1 MANRVKRERRFSKRM
16 QIKLLA
22 LFGFVLLGLV
32 VLLIQIAYINVTK
45 GNTYAKQ
52 VLSQNNYDSQT
63 LVARRGEIQDTNG
76 RVLAYS
82 EKVYNLVLDCKAINE
97 DADTY
102 LEPTVT
108 VLSEYFGLDELEL
121 RKLITDESTA
131 SSQYQV
137 LQVKA
142 DDEEQYLT
150 ADEKEA
156 YEDYIDEFADVSSD
170 DLSESEKLEKKY
182 RSLVTGVSFEEKYI
196 RHYPLG
202 SLASNTI
209 GFANSLG
216 DGIVGLE
223 AYYDEQ
229 LQGTNGRIFG
239 YLDEDSDYQTK
250 TIAPENGYTLVTT
263 LDVNIQEIVENV
275 IAEFDETYGD
285 DTDDGTA
292 KHGAANVGVVVM
304 DPNSGA
310 ILAMATNQSYDL
322 EDPDSVIY
330 DWYTEEE
337 VDEMVDTVITDEYG
351 NETTQY
357 VSTLYDLWGN
367 YCVSDS
373 FEPGSTYKPITIA
386 AALEIG
392 AISTDDTYYCDG
404 GEYVTDTEIHCDA
417 YPGAH
422 GLETLEDALVNSCN
436 DALMQIAAKMHVSNF
451 LKYQSLFGFGQRT
464 GIDLPNESS
473 GVIYTQEKMN
483 EVELATCSFGQG
495 FTCTMIQEISAF
507 CAVVNG
513 GYYYQPHVVDK
524 ILDED
529 GAIVKDN
536 SSLLLK
542 QVISTSTSDTLKEY
556 LESVVEEGTGKTA
569 RVPGYRV
576 GGKTGTAEKI
586 DSETGERADGLYL
599 VSFIGAAPIN
609 DPEVVIY
616 VVVDEPNVE
625 NQASSSYAQKIFQSI
640 ALEVYPYLGL
650 TATEEIT
657 DSLLAQL
664 GLTEDDVDQID
675 SAESVTTFQ
684 AFDSY
689 GNLYS
694 NARVVDGEVVDEY
707 GNVIAGAYIDEDGTV
722 YDGYMN
728 AVSTVETDDSSSEDE
743 DTEESIATN
752 PDMAVPLDENSADD
766 SDTTLVDPTDIA
778 DEEEE

>member
-1 MANRVKRERRFSKRM
+1 M
-16 QIKLLA
+16 
-22 LFGFVLLGLV
+22 LGLV
-32 VLLIQIAYINVTK
+32 VLLIRIAYINVTK

-76 RVLAYS
+76 IALAYS

-97 DADTY
+97 DLDTY

-131 SSQYQV
+131 NSQYQV
-137 LQVKA
+137 LSVKA
-142 DDEEQYLT
+142 EDEEQYLT
-150 ADEKEA
+150 ADEKKA
-156 YEDYIDEFADVSSD
+156 YEDYIDEYADVSSD
-170 DLSESEKLEKKY
+170 DLTEAKKTEKKY

-196 RHYPLG
+196 RHYPYH

-263 LDVNIQEIVENV
+263 LDVNIQEIVERV

-285 DTDDGTA
+285 DTDEEGTA
-292 KHGAANVGVVVM
+292 KHGAANIGVVVM
-304 DPNSGA
+304 DPDSGA
-310 ILAMATNQSYDL
+310 VLAMASNQSYDL

-337 VDEMVDTVITDEYG
+337 VEEMVDTVVTDEYG
-351 NETTQY
+351 NETTAY
-357 VSTLYDLWGN
+357 VAALYDLWGN
-367 YCVSDS
+367 FCVSDS

-451 LKYQSLFGFGQRT
+451 LKYQTLFGFGQRT
-464 GIDLPNESS
+464 GIDLPNESA

-495 FTCTMIQEISAF
+495 FTCTMIQEIAAF

-542 QVISTSTSDTLKEY
+542 QIISTSTSDTLKEY
-556 LESVVEEGTGKTA
+556 LESVVEEGTGRTA

-586 DSETGERADGLYL
+586 DSETGERAEGLYL

-625 NQASSSYAQKIFQSI
+625 NQAKSSYAQKIFQSI

-657 DSLLAQL
+657 DSLLAEL
-664 GLTEDDVDQID
+664 GLTEEDVEDVD
-675 SAESVTTFQ
+675 STAESVTTFQ

-694 NARVVDGEVVDEY
+694 NARVVDGEVVDEN
-707 GNVIAGAYIDEDGTV
+707 GNAIAGAYIDEDGTV

-728 AVSTVETDDSSSEDE
+728 EVSSINTDGSSEDD

-778 DEEEE
+778 EEE

>member
-1 MANRVKRERRFSKRM
+1 M

-22 LFGFVLLGLV
+22 VFAFVLLGLI
-32 VLLIQIAYINVTK
+32 VLLLRIAQINITE
-45 GNTYAKQ
+45 GSSYAKQ
-52 VLSQNNYDSQT
+52 VLSQNNYDSET
-63 LVARRGEIQDTNG
+63 LYARRGEIQDSNG

-82 EKVYNLVLDCKAINE
+82 EKVYNLVIDCYAINQDQE
-97 DADTY
+97 NA
-102 LEPTVT
+102 LEPTIN
-108 VLSEYFGLDELEL
+108 VLCSYFGLDETAL
-121 RKLITDESTA
+121 RSLILSDETKD
-131 SSQYQV
+131 SQYQV
-137 LQVKA
+137 LQVKGE
-142 DDEEQYLT
+142 DEEQYLT
-150 ADEKEA
+150 QDEKEA
-156 YEDYIDEFADVSSD
+156 YEEYIDEYADVSSST
-170 DLSESEKLEKKY
+170 LSESEKEEKA
-182 RSLVTGVSFEEKYI
+182 RRAAVTGVWFEEKYV

-239 YLDEDSDYQTK
+239 YLNEDTEYQTK

-263 LDVNIQEIVENV
+263 LDANIQEIVENA
-275 IAEFDETYGD
+275 IAEFDETYGGD
-285 DTDDGTA
+285 DDGDDDDDDGTA

-304 DPNSGA
+304 DPNTGG

-322 EDPDSVIY
+322 NDPDSVIY
-330 DWYTEEE
+330 DWYTEAEIQE
-337 VDEMVDTVITDEYG
+337 LLEADDDGSAY
-351 NETTQY
+351 NAA
-357 VSTLYDLWGN
+357 LYDLWGN
-367 YCVSDS
+367 FCVSDS
-373 FEPGSTYKPITIA
+373 FEPGSTYKPITLA
-386 AALEIG
+386 SALEIG
-392 AISTDDTYYCDG
+392 AVTTSDTFYCDG
-404 GEYVTDTEIHCDA
+404 GEFITDTEIHCNA

-436 DALMQIAAKMHVSNF
+436 DALMQIAAKMRVSNF
-451 LKYQSLFGFGQRT
+451 IEYQSLFNFGKKT

-473 GVIYTQEKMN
+473 GVVYTTETMN

-495 FTCTMIQEISAF
+495 FTCTMIQEIAAF
-507 CAVVNG
+507 SAVVNG

-536 SSLLLK
+536 SQLLLK
-542 QVISTSTSDTLKEY
+542 QIISSSTSDTLKEY
-556 LESVVEEGTGKTA
+556 LESVVLEGTGKKA

-586 DSETGERADGLYL
+586 DSETGERAEGLYL

-625 NQASSSYAQKIFQSI
+625 NQASNSYAQKLFQTI
-640 ALEVYPYLGL
+640 ALDVFPYLGI

-657 DSLLAQL
+657 ESLLVEL
-664 GLTEDDVDQID
+664 GLTEDEV
-675 SAESVTTFQ
+675 AEVNTVTTFQ

-689 GNLYS
+689 GNLY
-694 NARVVDGEVVDEY
+694 NDARVVDGQVVDGS
-707 GNVIAGAYIDEDGTV
+707 GNVIEGAYIDEDGTV

-728 AVSTVETDDSSSEDE
+728 EVSSIATEEDE
-743 DTEESIATN
+743 DEESVATN
-752 PDMAVPLDENSADD
+752 PDMAAPLDENTADD
-766 SDTTLVDPTDIA
+766 SDSTLVDPTDIA
-778 DEEEE
+778 EEEEEE

>member
-1 MANRVKRERRFSKRM
+1 MANRVKKERRFSKRM
-16 QIKLLA
+16 QKKLLA
-22 LFGFVLLGLV
+22 VFAFVLCGLV
-32 VLLIQIAYINVTK
+32 VLLLRIAQINITE
-45 GNTYAKQ
+45 GSSYAKQ
-52 VLSQNNYDSQT
+52 VLSQNDYDSQT
-63 LVARRGEIQDTNG
+63 LYARRGEIQDTNG

-82 EKVYNLVLDCKAINE
+82 EKVYNLVLDCYAINQNQE
-97 DADTY
+97 DY
-102 LEPTVT
+102 LEPTIE
-108 VLSEYFGLDELEL
+108 VLSEYFGLDETWL
-121 RKLITDESTA
+121 RSLITSDETKD
-131 SSQYQV
+131 SQYQV
-137 LQVKA
+137 LKVKA
-142 DDEEQYLT
+142 EDEDQYLT
-150 ADEKEA
+150 EDEKSA
-156 YEDYIDEFADVSSD
+156 YEDYIDEYADTSSN
-170 DLSESEKLEKKY
+170 DLSESEKEEKKK
-182 RSLVTGVSFEEKYI
+182 RSLVTGVWFEEKYI

-239 YLDEDSDYQTK
+239 YLNENTEYQTK

-263 LDVNIQEIVENV
+263 IDVNIQEIVEEA

-285 DTDDGTA
+285 DNDDGTA
-292 KHGAANVGVVVM
+292 KHGALNVGVVVM
-304 DPNSGA
+304 DPNTGG

-322 EDPDSVIY
+322 EDPESVIY
-330 DWYTEEE
+330 DWYTESEIA
-337 VDEMVDTVITDEYG
+337 EMKETVASTDANG
-351 NETTQY
+351 VETTQY
-357 VSTLYDLWGN
+357 TATLYDLWGN
-367 YCVSDS
+367 FCVSDS
-373 FEPGSTYKPITIA
+373 YEPGSTYKPITIA

-392 AISTDDTYYCDG
+392 AITTSDTFTCDG
-404 GEYVTDTEIHCDA
+404 GEYITDTEIHCDV

-436 DALMQIAAKMHVSNF
+436 DALMQIAARMHVSNF
-451 LKYQSLFGFGQRT
+451 LKYQSLFNFGKKT
-464 GIDLPNESS
+464 GIDLPNESA
-473 GVIYTQEKMN
+473 GVIYTQSTMN

-495 FTCTMIQEISAF
+495 FTCTMIQEIAAFSA
-507 CAVVNG
+507 VING

-542 QVISTSTSDTLKEY
+542 QVISSSTSDILKEY
-556 LESVVEEGTGKTA
+556 LESVVEDGTGKKA

-586 DSETGERADGLYL
+586 DTETGERADGLYL

-616 VVVDEPNVE
+616 VVVDEPNVD
-625 NQASSSYAQKIFQSI
+625 NQASSSYAQNLFQSI
-640 ALEVYPYLGL
+640 ALDLFPYMGIV
-650 TATEEIT
+650 ATEEIT
-657 DSLLAQL
+657 DSLLAEL
-664 GLTEDDVDQID
+664 GLTEEDVVQTD
-675 SAESVTTFQ
+675 SVVTFQ

-689 GNLYS
+689 GNLYN
-694 NARVVDGEVVDEY
+694 NARVVDGQVVDED

-728 AVSTVETDDSSSEDE
+728 AVS
-743 DTEESIATN
+743 SIATSSDDEEEEEEIASN
-752 PDMAVPLDENSADD
+752 PDMATPLQESLE
-766 SDTTLVDPTDIA
+766 DTSGSTTVDPTDIA
-778 DEEEE
+778 EEEEEE

>member
-1 MANRVKRERRFSKRM
+1 M
-16 QIKLLA
+16 QIKLLV

-63 LVARRGEIQDTNG
+63 LVARRGEIQDANG

-102 LEPTVT
+102 LEPTVA
-108 VLSEYFGLDELEL
+108 VLCEYFGLDELEL
-121 RKLITDESTA
+121 RKLITNESTA
-131 SSQYQV
+131 NSQYQV
-137 LQVKA
+137 LSVKA

-156 YEDYIDEFADVSSD
+156 YEDYIDEYADISSD
-170 DLSESEKLEKKY
+170 DLSEAEKTEKKN

-250 TIAPENGYTLVTT
+250 TIAPENGYTLMTT
-263 LDVNIQEIVENV
+263 LDVNIQQIVESV

-292 KHGAANVGVVVM
+292 KHGAANIGVVVM
-304 DPNSGA
+304 NPNTGG

-330 DWYTEEE
+330 DWYTEDE
-337 VDEMVDTVITDEYG
+337 VEVMKETVITDSSG

-373 FEPGSTYKPITIA
+373 YEPGSTYKPITIA

-392 AISTDDTYYCDG
+392 AISANDTFTCDG

-436 DALMQIAAKMHVSNF
+436 DALMQIAAKMGVSNF
-451 LKYQSLFGFGQRT
+451 IKYQSLFGFDQKT
-464 GIDLPNESS
+464 GIDLPNESA
-473 GVIYTQEKMN
+473 GVVYSTSTMN

-495 FTCTMIQEISAF
+495 LTCTMIQEISAF

-542 QVISTSTSDTLKEY
+542 QVVSTSTSDILKEY
-556 LESVVEEGTGKTA
+556 LESVVEEGTGKTTS
-569 RVPGYRV
+569 VSGYRV

-625 NQASSSYAQKIFQSI
+625 NQASSSYAQMIFKSI
-640 ALEVYPYLGL
+640 AQEVYPYMGIAT
-650 TATEEIT
+650 TAEEST
-657 DSLLAQL
+657 DS
-664 GLTEDDVDQID
+664 D
-675 SAESVTTFQ
+675 STT
-684 AFDSY
+684 D
-689 GNLYS
+689 
-694 NARVVDGEVVDEY
+694 
-707 GNVIAGAYIDEDGTV
+707 
-722 YDGYMN
+722 
-728 AVSTVETDDSSSEDE
+728 
-743 DTEESIATN
+743 DTEESVVSN
-752 PDMAVPLDENSADD
+752 PDMAAPLAENAADD

-778 DEEEE
+778 EEE

>member
-1 MANRVKRERRFSKRM
+1 MANRTKRERRFTKRM

-22 LFGFVLLGLV
+22 VFAFVLLGLI
-32 VLLIQIAYINVTK
+32 VLLLRIAQINVTE
-45 GNTYAKQ
+45 GNSYAKQ
-52 VLSQNNYDSQT
+52 VLSQNNYDSET
-63 LVARRGEIQDTNG
+63 LYARRGEIQDANG

-82 EKVYNLVLDCKAINE
+82 EKVYNLVIDCYAINQDQE
-97 DADTY
+97 NA
-102 LEPTVT
+102 LEPTIE
-108 VLSEYFGLDELEL
+108 VLCAYFGLDETEL
-121 RKLITDESTA
+121 RSLILSDETKD
-131 SSQYQV
+131 SQYQV
-137 LQVKA
+137 LQVKGE
-142 DDEEQYLT
+142 DEDQYLT
-150 ADEKEA
+150 QDEMEA
-156 YEDYIDEFADVSSD
+156 YEEYIDEYADVSSST
-170 DLSESEKLEKKY
+170 LSESEKEEKTK
-182 RSLVTGVSFEEKYI
+182 RAAVTGVWFEEKYI

-239 YLDEDSDYQTK
+239 YLNEDTEYQTK

-263 LDVNIQEIVENV
+263 LDVNIQEIVENA

-285 DTDDGTA
+285 DNDDGTA
-292 KHGAANVGVVVM
+292 KHGAANVAVVVM
-304 DPNSGA
+304 DPDTGG

-322 EDPDSVIY
+322 NDPDSVIY
-330 DWYTEEE
+330 DWYTEAEIQDLLEE
-337 VDEMVDTVITDEYG
+337 DEDGSAYNTA
-351 NETTQY
+351 
-357 VSTLYDLWGN
+357 LYDLWGN
-367 YCVSDS
+367 FCVSDS
-373 FEPGSTYKPITIA
+373 YEPGSTYKPITIA
-386 AALEIG
+386 SALEIG
-392 AISTDDTYYCDG
+392 AISASDSFYCDG
-404 GEYVTDTEIHCDA
+404 GEYITDTEIHCDV

-422 GLETLEDALVNSCN
+422 GAETLEDALVNSCN
-436 DALMQIAAKMHVSNF
+436 DALMQIAAKMRVSNF
-451 LKYQSLFGFGQRT
+451 IEYQSLFGFGKRT
-464 GIDLPNESS
+464 GIDLPNEST
-473 GVIYTQEKMN
+473 GVVYTTDTMN

-536 SSLLLK
+536 SQLLLK
-542 QVISTSTSDTLKEY
+542 QIISSSTSDTLKEY
-556 LESVVEEGTGKTA
+556 LESVVENGTGKTA

-586 DSETGERADGLYL
+586 DSTTGERADGLYL

-616 VVVDEPNVE
+616 VVVDEPNVD
-625 NQASSSYAQKIFQSI
+625 NQESSSYAQKLFQTI
-640 ALEVYPYLGL
+640 ALDVFPYLGI
-650 TATEEIT
+650 TATEEIS
-657 DSLLAQL
+657 DSLLAEL
-664 GLTEDDVDQID
+664 GLTQDDVVQVD
-675 SAESVTTFQ
+675 SVTTFQ

-689 GNLYS
+689 GNLY
-694 NARVVDGEVVDEY
+694 NDARVEDGQVVDGD

-728 AVSTVETDDSSSEDE
+728 AVSTVETEDDG
-743 DTEESIATN
+743 EESIASN
-752 PDMAVPLDENSADD
+752 PDMAAPLDESSVDD

-778 DEEEE
+778 DEEEEE

>member
-1 MANRVKRERRFSKRM
+1 M

-22 LFGFVLLGLV
+22 VFAFVLLGLI
-32 VLLIQIAYINVTK
+32 VLLLRIAQINITE
-45 GNTYAKQ
+45 GSSYAKQ
-52 VLSQNNYDSQT
+52 VLSQNNYDSET
-63 LVARRGEIQDTNG
+63 LYARRGEIQDSNG

-82 EKVYNLVLDCKAINE
+82 EKVYNLVIDCYAINQDQE
-97 DADTY
+97 NA
-102 LEPTVT
+102 LEPTIN
-108 VLSEYFGLDELEL
+108 VLCSYFGLDETAL
-121 RKLITDESTA
+121 RSLILSDETKD
-131 SSQYQV
+131 SQYQV
-137 LQVKA
+137 LQVKGE
-142 DDEEQYLT
+142 DEEQYLT
-150 ADEKEA
+150 QDEKEA
-156 YEDYIDEFADVSSD
+156 YEEYIDEYADVSSST
-170 DLSESEKLEKKY
+170 LSESEKEEKA
-182 RSLVTGVSFEEKYI
+182 RRAAVTGVWFEEKYV

-239 YLDEDSDYQTK
+239 YLNEDTEYQTK

-263 LDVNIQEIVENV
+263 LDANIQEIVENA
-275 IAEFDETYGD
+275 IAEFDETYGGD
-285 DTDDGTA
+285 DDGDDDDDDGTA

-304 DPNSGA
+304 DPNTGG

-322 EDPDSVIY
+322 NDPDSVIY
-330 DWYTEEE
+330 DWYTEAEIQE
-337 VDEMVDTVITDEYG
+337 LLEADDDGSAY
-351 NETTQY
+351 NAA
-357 VSTLYDLWGN
+357 LYDLWGN
-367 YCVSDS
+367 FCVSDS
-373 FEPGSTYKPITIA
+373 FEPGSTYKPITLA
-386 AALEIG
+386 SALEIG
-392 AISTDDTYYCDG
+392 AVTTSDTFYCDG
-404 GEYVTDTEIHCDA
+404 GEFITDTEIHCDA

-436 DALMQIAAKMHVSNF
+436 DALMQIAAKMRVSNF
-451 LKYQSLFGFGQRT
+451 IEYQSLFNFGKKT

-473 GVIYTQEKMN
+473 GVVYTTETMN

-495 FTCTMIQEISAF
+495 FTCTMIQEIAAF
-507 CAVVNG
+507 SAVVNG

-536 SSLLLK
+536 SQLLLK
-542 QVISTSTSDTLKEY
+542 QIISSSTSDTLKEY
-556 LESVVEEGTGKTA
+556 LESVVLEGTGKKA

-586 DSETGERADGLYL
+586 DSETGERAEGLYL

-625 NQASSSYAQKIFQSI
+625 NQASNSYAQKLFQTI
-640 ALEVYPYLGL
+640 ALDVFPYLGI

-657 DSLLAQL
+657 ESLLVEL
-664 GLTEDDVDQID
+664 GLTEDEV
-675 SAESVTTFQ
+675 AEVNTVTTFQ

-689 GNLYS
+689 GNLY
-694 NARVVDGEVVDEY
+694 NDARVVDGQVVDGS
-707 GNVIAGAYIDEDGTV
+707 GNVIEGAYIDEDGTV

-728 AVSTVETDDSSSEDE
+728 EVSSIATEEDE
-743 DTEESIATN
+743 DEESVATN
-752 PDMAVPLDENSADD
+752 PDMAAPLDENTADD
-766 SDTTLVDPTDIA
+766 SDSTLVDPTDIA
-778 DEEEE
+778 EEEEEE

>member
-1 MANRVKRERRFSKRM
+1 MASRVKKERKFSRRM

-22 LFGFVLLGLV
+22 VFAFVLCGLV
-32 VLLIQIAYINVTK
+32 VLLLRIVQINVTE
-45 GNTYAKQ
+45 GSSYAKQ
-52 VLSQNNYDSQT
+52 VLSQNNYDSET
-63 LVARRGEIQDTNG
+63 LYARRGEIQDTNG

-82 EKVYNLVLDCKAINE
+82 EKVYNLVLDCYAINQNQE
-97 DADTY
+97 DY
-102 LEPTVT
+102 LEPTVE
-108 VLSEYFGLDELEL
+108 VLSEYFGLDETYL
-121 RKLITDESTA
+121 RNLITADATKD
-131 SSQYQV
+131 SQYQI
-137 LQVKA
+137 LSVKA
-142 DDEEQYLT
+142 DDEDQYLT
-150 ADEKEA
+150 EDEKSA
-156 YEDYIDEFADVSSD
+156 YEDYIDEYEDVSSK
-170 DLSESEKLEKKY
+170 DLSASEKEEKEK
-182 RSLVTGVSFEEKYI
+182 RSLVTGVWFEEKYI

-239 YLDEDSDYQTK
+239 YLNEDTEYQTK

-263 LDVNIQEIVENV
+263 LDVNIQEMVENA

-285 DTDDGTA
+285 DNDDGSA
-292 KHGAANVGVVVM
+292 KHGALNVGVVVM
-304 DPNSGA
+304 DPNTGG

-322 EDPDSVIY
+322 EDPESVIY
-330 DWYTEEE
+330 DWYTESEIT
-337 VDEMVDTVITDEYG
+337 EMKNTVASTDANG
-351 NETTQY
+351 VETSLYTT
-357 VSTLYDLWGN
+357 TLYDLWGN
-367 YCVSDS
+367 FCVSDS

-386 AALEIG
+386 SALEIG
-392 AISTDDTYYCDG
+392 AITTDDTFVCDG
-404 GEYVTDTEIHCDA
+404 GEFITDTEIHCDV

-436 DALMQIAAKMHVSNF
+436 DALMQIASKMHVSNF
-451 LKYQSLFGFGQRT
+451 LKYQSLFNFGKRT

-473 GVIYTQEKMN
+473 GVIYTQSAMN

-495 FTCTMIQEISAF
+495 FTCTMIQEIAAFSA
-507 CAVVNG
+507 VING

-542 QVISTSTSDTLKEY
+542 QIISSSTSDTLKEY
-556 LESVVEEGTGKTA
+556 LESVVEDGTGQKS

-586 DSETGERADGLYL
+586 DSETGQRADGLYL

-625 NQASSSYAQKIFQSI
+625 NQASSSYAQKIFQTI
-640 ALEVYPYLGL
+640 ALDLFPYLGI

-657 DSLLAQL
+657 DSLLAEL
-664 GLTEDDVDQID
+664 GLTEDDVVEVD
-675 SAESVTTFQ
+675 SVVTFQ

-689 GNLYS
+689 GNLYNS
-694 NARVVDGEVVDEY
+694 ARVVDGEVVDEY
-707 GNVIAGAYIDEDGTV
+707 GNAIAGAYVAEDGTV

-728 AVSTVETDDSSSEDE
+728 EVSSIASDDS
-743 DTEESIATN
+743 EEEEEEIASN
-752 PDMAVPLDENSADD
+752 PDMATPLEEGS
-766 SDTTLVDPTDIA
+766 SDTSGSTTVDPTDIPEE
-778 DEEEE
+778 DEEE

>member
-1 MANRVKRERRFSKRM
+1 MANRIKRERRFTKRM

-22 LFGFVLLGLV
+22 VFAFVLLGLV
-32 VLLIQIAYINVTK
+32 VLLLRIAQITITE
-45 GNTYAKQ
+45 GNSYAKQ
-52 VLSQNNYDSQT
+52 VLSQNDYDSQT
-63 LVARRGEIQDTNG
+63 LYARRGEIQDTNG
-76 RVLAYS
+76 RLLAYS
-82 EKVYNLVLDCKAINE
+82 EKVYNLVIDCYAINLDQDE
-97 DADTY
+97 Y
-102 LEPTVT
+102 LEPTVE
-108 VLSEYFGLDELEL
+108 VLSEYFGISATDL
-121 RKLITDESTA
+121 RELITADATKD
-131 SSQYQV
+131 SQYQV

-142 DDEEQYLT
+142 EGEDQYLT
-150 ADEKEA
+150 EDEKDA
-156 YEDYIDEFADVSSD
+156 YEEYIDEYADISSKE
-170 DLSESEKLEKKY
+170 LSASEKEEKEK
-182 RSLVTGVSFEEKYI
+182 RALVTGVWFEEKYI

-239 YLDEDSDYQTK
+239 YLNEDTEYQTK

-263 LDVNIQEIVENV
+263 LDVNIQQIVEDV

-304 DPNSGA
+304 DPNSGS

-322 EDPDSVIY
+322 NDPDSVIY
-330 DWYTEEE
+330 DWYTQLEIQDLKSE
-337 VDEMVDTVITDEYG
+337 DEDGSAY
-351 NETTQY
+351 NAA
-357 VSTLYDLWGN
+357 LYDLWGN
-367 YCVSDS
+367 FCVSDS
-373 FEPGSTYKPITIA
+373 YEPGSTFKPITIA
-386 AALEIG
+386 SALEIG
-392 AISTDDTYYCDG
+392 AITTGDSFYCDG
-404 GEYVTDTEIHCDA
+404 GEYITDTEIHCDV

-422 GLETLEDALVNSCN
+422 GAETLEDALVNSCN
-436 DALMQIAAKMHVSNF
+436 DALMQIAAKMRVSNF
-451 LKYQSLFGFGQRT
+451 IEYQSLFNFGKKT
-464 GIDLPNESS
+464 GIDLPNEST
-473 GVIYTQEKMN
+473 GVVYTKDTMN

-495 FTCTMIQEISAF
+495 FTCTMIQEIATFS
-507 CAVVNG
+507 AVVNG

-529 GAIVKDN
+529 GSIVKDN
-536 SSLLLK
+536 SQLLLK
-542 QVISTSTSDTLKEY
+542 QVISSSTSDTLKQY
-556 LESVVEEGTGKTA
+556 LESVVEEGTGTTA

-586 DSETGERADGLYL
+586 DSTTGERADGLYL

-640 ALEVYPYLGL
+640 ALEVLPYMGI

-664 GLTEDDVDQID
+664 GLTEEDVEDVETVD
-675 SAESVTTFQ
+675 SVDTFQ

-694 NARVVDGEVVDEY
+694 DARVVDGQVVDGS
-707 GNVIAGAYIDEDGTV
+707 GNAIAGAYVDEDGTV

-728 AVSTVETDDSSSEDE
+728 EVYTIESDDG
-743 DTEESIATN
+743 EESIATN
-752 PDMAVPLDENSADD
+752 PDMATPPDESSADD
-766 SDTTLVDPTDIA
+766 SGSTVADLTDIA
-778 DEEEE
+778 REEEEE

>member
-1 MANRVKRERRFSKRM
+1 M

-22 LFGFVLLGLV
+22 VFAFVLLGLV
-32 VLLIQIAYINVTK
+32 VLLLRIAQINITK
-45 GNTYAKQ
+45 GSSYAKQ

-63 LVARRGEIQDTNG
+63 LYARRGEIQDTNG

-82 EKVYNLVLDCKAINE
+82 EKVYNLALDCKAVNE
-97 DADTY
+97 DLDTY

-108 VLSEYFGLDELEL
+108 VLSEYFGLNEDAL
-121 RKLITDESTA
+121 RELITSEETKN
-131 SSQYQV
+131 SQYQV
-137 LQVKA
+137 LKVKA
-142 DDEEQYLT
+142 DGEDQYLT
-150 ADEKEA
+150 SDEKTA
-156 YEDYIDEFADVSSD
+156 YEEYIAEYANVSKDS
-170 DLSESEKLEKKY
+170 LSESEKTEKTN
-182 RSLVTGVSFEEKYI
+182 RALVTGISFEEKYI

-239 YLDEDSDYQTK
+239 YLNEDTEYQTK

-275 IAEFDETYGD
+275 IAEFDEEYGD

-322 EDPDSVIY
+322 NDPDSVIY
-330 DWYTEEE
+330 DWYTEAEIEE
-337 VDEMVDTVITDEYG
+337 LLEADEDGSAYNTA
-351 NETTQY
+351 
-357 VSTLYDLWGN
+357 LYDLWGN
-367 YCVSDS
+367 FCVSDS
-373 FEPGSTYKPITIA
+373 YEPGSTYKPITIA
-386 AALEIG
+386 SALEIG
-392 AISTDDTYYCDG
+392 AVSTNDTYVCDG
-404 GEYVTDTEIHCDA
+404 GEYITDTEIHCDV

-422 GLETLEDALVNSCN
+422 GTETLEYALVNSCN
-436 DALMQIAAKMHVSNF
+436 DALMQIAAKMGVSNF
-451 LKYQSLFGFGQRT
+451 IKYQSLFGFGKKT
-464 GIDLPNESS
+464 GIDLPNESA
-473 GVIYTQEKMN
+473 GVVYTTSTMN

-542 QVISTSTSDTLKEY
+542 QVISSSTSETLREY
-556 LESVVEEGTGKTA
+556 LETVVEEGTGTKA

-609 DPEVVIY
+609 DPQVVIY

-640 ALEVYPYLGL
+640 ALEVLPYMGIQ
-650 TATEEIT
+650 ATEEIT
-657 DSLLAQL
+657 ESLLEEL
-664 GLTEDDVDQID
+664 GLTEDDVEQVD
-675 SAESVTTFQ
+675 SVVTFQ
-684 AFDSY
+684 AFDMY

-694 NARVVDGEVVDEY
+694 SARVVDGEVVDEY
-707 GNVIAGAYIDEDGTV
+707 GNAIAGAYVDEDGTV

-728 AVSTVETDDSSSEDE
+728 AVSSVATEEDA
-743 DTEESIATN
+743 DTEESVASN
-752 PDMAVPLDENSADD
+752 PDMAVPLDENDSDD

-778 DEEEE
+778 EEDDDE